1 VNARRRFGVAL
12 ALSIAAH
19 VLLFTFTRPVV
30 EQHRLSSSAGP
41 MIVTLVEQP
50 AAVPAAPPPPAPR
63 PAPRPPAPPPA
74 RRMLT
79 ARPKTPRAAP
89 PIPVPEARPPEP
101 RPAPPTPTPAPP
113 APDMLAMLN
122 ARRAERRAAQAAAA
136 APEGTPNPAPVE
148 DKGAAALERNLESLR
163 GDDRTGGIFQ
173 ILEKGSYTA
182 EYAFN
187 GWRPDTQ
194 RRWREV
200 IEVRVKPGDDI
211 DRAIVRSMIALIRT
225 HYSGDFQWES
235 QRLGRV
241 VTLSARPGDNE
252 YLEEFLI
259 REFFGTP
266 LINRPAAQR

>member
-1 VNARRRFGVAL
+1 
-12 ALSIAAH
+12 
-19 VLLFTFTRPVV
+19 
-30 EQHRLSSSAGP
+30 
-41 MIVTLVEQP
+41 
-50 AAVPAAPPPPAPR
+50 
-63 PAPRPPAPPPA
+63 
-74 RRMLT
+74 MLT

-101 RPAPPTPTPAPP
+101 RPAPPQPTPAPP
-113 APDMLAMLN
+113 VPDMLAMLN
-122 ARRAERRAAQAAAA
+122 ARRAQRRAAQAAAT
-136 APEGTPNPAPVE
+136 PEGSPHPAPVE
-148 DKGAAALERNLESLR
+148 DEGAAALARNLDSLK

-200 IEVRVKPGDDI
+200 IEVRVKPGEDI

-225 HYSGDFQWES
+225 HYTGDFHWES
-235 QRLGRV
+235 RRLGRV
-241 VTLSARPGDNE
+241 VTLSARPEDNE
-252 YLEEFLI
+252 GLEDFLI

-266 LINRPAAQR
+266 ILNRPAARR

>member
-1 VNARRRFGVAL
+1 
-12 ALSIAAH
+12 
-19 VLLFTFTRPVV
+19 
-30 EQHRLSSSAGP
+30 
-41 MIVTLVEQP
+41 
-50 AAVPAAPPPPAPR
+50 
-63 PAPRPPAPPPA
+63 
-74 RRMLT
+74 
-79 ARPKTPRAAP
+79 
-89 PIPVPEARPPEP
+89 
-101 RPAPPTPTPAPP
+101 
-113 APDMLAMLN
+113 MLAMLN
-122 ARRAERRAAQAAAA
+122 ARRAQRRAAQAAAA
-136 APEGTPNPAPVE
+136 APEGSPNPAPVE
-148 DKGAAALERNLESLR
+148 DEGAAALARNLDSLK

-200 IEVRVKPGDDI
+200 IEVHVKPGEDI

-225 HYSGDFQWES
+225 HYTGDFLWES

-241 VTLSARPGDNE
+241 VTLSARPEDNA

-266 LINRPAAQR
+266 ILNRPPAQR